1 MRVIGG
7 RYRGRTIECPPGVI
21 RPAMD
26 KMRES
31 VFGSLGDL
39 SGHSFLDLFSG
50 SGSVG
55 IEAASRG
62 ADPVVL
68 VERDRRKLSVIRRNM
83 AIVESGITLA
93 AEPAERYLRRI
104 TRSFDLLFMDP
115 PFDYRFKVD
124 LLRKADESQAVSA
137 ASVVLIHHPTRES
150 LPERVGTLLQVDW
163 RVYGGSTVSWYR
175 RSSANGPSESLPE

>member
-7 RYRGRTIECPPGVI
+7 RYRGRTVECPPGVI

-39 SGHSFLDLFSG
+39 SGCSFLDLFSG

-83 AIVESGITLA
+83 AIVQTGITLA
-93 AEPAERYLRRI
+93 AEPAERYLRRA
-104 TRSFDLLFMDP
+104 TRAFDLLFMDP

-124 LLRKADESQAVSA
+124 LLRKADQSVAVGENT
-137 ASVVLIHHPTRES
+137 VVLIHYPTPES
-150 LPERVGTLLQVDW
+150 LPTRIGTLEQIDR
-163 RVYGGSTVSWYR
+163 RVYGGSTVAWYR
-175 RSSANGPSESLPE
+175 RGNSTEPSDSLPE